1 MSAKI
6 LSVFLMMFVI
16 MAISGCSNKIEYVDR
31 PVEVPI
37 MQKCVVSVPVSC
49 QSGKPTYT
57 EELNQMRI
65 CIRDFKE
72 VINVCR

>member
-6 LSVFLMMFVI
+6 LSVFLMTFVI
-16 MAISGCSNKIEYVDR
+16 TVISGCSSKIEYVDR
-31 PVEVPI
+31 PVDVPI
-37 MQKCVVSVPVSC
+37 VQKCVVSVPVSC